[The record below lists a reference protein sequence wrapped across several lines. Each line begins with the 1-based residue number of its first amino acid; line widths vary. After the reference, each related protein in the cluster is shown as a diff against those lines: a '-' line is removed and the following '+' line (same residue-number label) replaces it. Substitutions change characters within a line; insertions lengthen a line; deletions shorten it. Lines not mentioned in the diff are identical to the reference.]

1 MKKITTL
8 LAALFLYLGMTQAQ
22 DVYFSGN
29 GNGMGKIWK
38 NNTLLYNIADTS
50 AVMINDMKVAN
61 DNTIYSAGYNYSNYR
76 GHVWLNDS
84 VLFTTDTQS
93 IIERI
98 MLNDEGWTAVGEN
111 KVWQN
116 GEILY
121 EYSIDSSTVCNLNAL
136 ALDDLTGDIYAGG
149 SIVTPGV
156 YACVWKN
163 DTILWQC
170 AGWSEIN
177 DLYFDGD
184 NLYAAGF
191 VYGAESIDG
200 VVWQNDSIIF
210 QIEGGDITE
219 ITAYN
224 GSLYWAGVSVSD
236 NMAYIWQDGEVL
248 YSHTGANI
256 TALNVNE
263 YGVFYAGTED
273 SIAILWK
280 DGEILY
286 QPEEC
291 QNIVAIAVMPNDDI
305 LPYSLPWCDS
315 FETDSTYWDEWTQIN
330 ADDSL
335 STWERFQ
342 DSTGFYYARHLASD
356 TLQTSWLITPPL
368 FLQPNQDSTWM
379 TFLTKE
385 LDSVNFGYSGVWIS
399 TATNDIADFTEIWS
413 QDNPSEE
420 WNQVQIDLSEY
431 QNNIVYLAF
440 KYSGEQAHDWYIDD
454 INVTEFRSYYTLTVE
469 ADTTGW
475 GTVTGGGTFYYG
487 DTAVIEAIPNLGCE
501 FLYWND
507 SITDNPRSIV
517 VTQDSTFTAYF
528 GLIDYSIT
536 TSVEPENA
544 GTITEGGIYHYG
556 DTLTLEAI
564 PNAGFV
570 FEMWADS
577 ITDNPR
583 EIIVTQDSSFVAL
596 FAQIE
601 YNITTS
607 VTPENAGTVTE
618 GGMYHYGDTL
628 TLEAVAN
635 AGFVFEMWSDSIT
648 VNPREIIVTHD
659 SSFVA
664 QFSIQQC
671 LIETQVIPEGTGFV
685 TGGGTYPY
693 GDTIQLEATP
703 NLGYEFMTWDD
714 GNTDNPRTVVVTESQ
729 AFIATFG
736 IKQCVVS
743 VEASP
748 VEGGIVMGGGTY
760 SYGDT
765 ILLVAQNYAG
775 YVFKTWNDDVFENPR
790 QVIVEDDITYTAIFT
805 PLQYQISTLCQ
816 PEEGGTVEGAGTYY
830 YGEVATLYARPADD
844 YSFLCW
850 NDGIVSN
857 PRHISVTQN
866 GTYTALFRYNG
877 TIEHNYIIK
886 VMANNPDWGTTTGD
900 GVYLEGTTIE
910 ISATPTDS
918 TLFVSWNDGNT
929 DNPRTIVVTSDMN
942 FTAIFEPIPTYT
954 ITVRSYSPSMGTV
967 YGSGTYQVNT
977 VLNIGA
983 IPNEGYHF
991 VGWQDDD
998 MNNPRTIT
1006 VTEDAEYVAYFSR
1019 IPTPTFTVTV
1029 FFDET
1034 QGFILGAGTYA
1045 AGATASLA
1053 AIPADGYIFVKWSDG
1068 TTDNP
1073 KEVLV
1078 DHDIE
1083 LSAFFNFTS
1092 VDEDGFVNVS
1102 LYPNPAN
1109 NIVRIE
1115 GLEGKHEIQIY
1126 NAYGMLVKTDYID
1139 GDSEIDLSSLSAGYY
1154 FLRVEGHTMKLVK
1167 E

>member
-1 MKKITTL
+1 MKKIITL
-8 LAALFLYLGMTQAQ
+8 FAALFLFLGMAQAQ
-22 DVYFSGN
+22 DIYISGN
-29 GNGMGKIWK
+29 GNGIGKIWK
-38 NNTLLYNIADTS
+38 NDSLVYSISDTTD
-50 AVMINDMKVAN
+50 INLFDMKVD
-61 DNTIYSAGYNYSNYR
+61 DNGTVYSVGYSYSDYR

-84 VLFTTDTQS
+84 VLFTTDAATF
-93 IIERI
+93 IERI
-98 MLNDEGWTAVGEN
+98 ILDDNGWTAAGGN
-111 KVWQN
+111 TVWQN
-116 GEILY
+116 GETLY
-121 EYSIDSSTVCNLNAL
+121 SYAIDTNTCNLYAL
-136 ALDDLTGDIYAGG
+136 TIDMVTGDIYAGG

-163 DTILWQC
+163 DTIFWQC
-170 AGWSEIN
+170 PSWSKVY
-177 DLYFDGD
+177 DLCYDEG
-184 NLYAAGF
+184 NLYATGF
-191 VYGAESIDG
+191 IYGPESIDG
-200 VVWQNDSIIF
+200 AVWQNDSIIF
-210 QIEGGDITE
+210 QIEEGE
-219 ITAYN
+219 ITAITAFN
-224 GSLYWAGVSVSD
+224 GSLYWAGLSASD
-236 NMAYIWQDGEVL
+236 STAYIWQDGEVL
-248 YSHTGANI
+248 YTHPGCYGFNT
-256 TALNVNE
+256 LCVNE
-263 YGVFYAGTED
+263 YGVYYAGIDDEVAT
-273 SIAILWK
+273 LWK

-286 QPEEC
+286 QPEDC
-291 QNIVAIAVMPNDDI
+291 QSIVAITIMPSDDI
-305 LPYSLPWCDS
+305 MPYSLPWRDG
-315 FETDSTYWDEWTQIN
+315 FEADSTYWDEWTQIN
-330 ADDSL
+330 SVDSL
-335 STWERFQ
+335 SIWERFQ
-342 DSTGFYYARHLASD
+342 DSTGFYNARHLASD
-356 TLQTSWLITPPL
+356 SLQTSWLITPPL
-368 FLQPNQDSTWM
+368 FLQPNQDSTFM
-379 TFLTKE
+379 TFQTKE
-385 LDSVNFGYSGVWIS
+385 LYLEDFGYSGVWIS
-399 TATNDIADFTEIWS
+399 AATNDTTDFTEIWS
-413 QDNPSEE
+413 QDNPSDE
-420 WNQVQIDLSEY
+420 WSQIRIDLSEY
-431 QNNIVYLAF
+431 QNNIIYLAF

-454 INVTEFRSYYTLTVE
+454 INVTESISLYNIIVE

-475 GTVTGGGTFYYG
+475 GTVIGGGSYPLG
-487 DTAVIEAIPNLGCE
+487 DTVTIEAIPNLGCE

-507 SITDNPRSIV
+507 SIADNPRTIV

-528 GLIDYSIT
+528 GLIDYTIT
-536 TSVEPENA
+536 TSVEPEDA
-544 GTITEGGIYHYG
+544 GTVTEGGMYHYG

-596 FAQIE
+596 FTQIE

-618 GGMYHYGDTL
+618 GGIYHYGDTL
-628 TLEAVAN
+628 NLEAIAN
-635 AGFVFEMWSDSIT
+635 VGFVFEMWNDSIT
-648 VNPREIIVTHD
+648 DNPREIIVTHD
-659 SSFVA
+659 SNFVA
-664 QFSIQQC
+664 QFSIQQF

-693 GDTIQLEATP
+693 GDTIQLEAMP
-703 NLGYEFMTWDD
+703 NLGYEFLTWSD
-714 GNTDNPRTVVVTESQ
+714 GNTHNPRTVVVTESQ
-729 AFIATFG
+729 TFTATFG
-736 IKQCVVS
+736 IKQCVVT

-748 VEGGIVMGGGTY
+748 AEGGIVMGGGTY

-775 YVFKTWNDDVFENPR
+775 YMFKTWDDDVFENPR

-805 PLQYQISTLCQ
+805 PLQYQIMTTCQ

-830 YGEVATLYARPADD
+830 YGETATLYARAADD

-857 PRHISVTQN
+857 PRYISVTQN

-877 TIEHNYIIK
+877 TIEHYYIIK
-886 VMANNPDWGTTTGD
+886 VMANNPDWGTVTGD
-900 GVYLEGTTIE
+900 GEYLEGTTIE
-910 ISATPTDS
+910 IGATPTDS
-918 TLFVSWNDGNT
+918 TLFMGWDDGNT
-929 DNPRTIVVTSDMN
+929 DNPRSIVVTSDMN

-954 ITVRSYSPSMGTV
+954 ITVRSYTPSMGTV
-967 YGSGTYQVNT
+967 FGSGTYQVNT
-977 VLNIGA
+977 VVNIGA
-983 IPNEGYHF
+983 IPNDGYHF
-991 VGWQDDD
+991 IGWQDDD

-1029 FFDET
+1029 YFDEN

-1053 AIPADGYIFVKWSDG
+1053 AIPADGYVFVKWSDG

-1078 DHDIE
+1078 DHDIV

-1092 VDEDGFVNVS
+1092 VDEDGFENVN

-1109 NIVRIE
+1109 DIVRIE

-1126 NAYGMLVKTDYID
+1126 NAYGMLVKTNYID
-1139 GDSEIDLSSLSAGYY
+1139 GDSEIDLSNLSSGYY